1 MKEGDHSLAY
11 VGGPRFVNPIFY
23 SLPND
28 VLSLCTG
35 VAIMEREAV
44 ASVSF
49 QKNGPHT
56 LHFFLH
62 QYCGRTRI
70 GLIHFHVLVM
80 QSLKNLQV
88 VKRQHVEEFARRLFF
103 PISQAAVAVSL
114 PFAQAAT
121 RRR

>member
-1 MKEGDHSLAY
+1 MKEGDHSLAH

-70 GLIHFHVLVM
+70 GLIHFHLLVM
-80 QSLKNLQV
+80 QSLKNLHV

>member
-11 VGGPRFVNPIFY
+11 VGGPRFVNPIY
-23 SLPND
+23 S
-28 VLSLCTG
+28 
-35 VAIMEREAV
+35 IMEREAV

-70 GLIHFHVLVM
+70 GLIHFHLLVM
-80 QSLKNLQV
+80 RSLKNLHV
-88 VKRQHVEEFARRLFF
+88 VKRQHGEEF
-103 PISQAAVAVSL
+103 
-114 PFAQAAT
+114 T
-121 RRR
+121 R

>member
-28 VLSLCTG
+28 VLSICTPSWRGRQLQAFPFRRTGLTLC
-35 VAIMEREAV
+35 I
-44 ASVSF
+44 
-49 QKNGPHT
+49 P
-56 LHFFLH
+56 FLH
-62 QYCGRTRI
+62 QYCGRARI

-88 VKRQHVEEFARRLFF
+88 VKRQHVEEFAWRLFF

-114 PFAQAAT
+114 PYI
-121 RRR
+121 

>member
-49 QKNGPHT
+49 QKNGPHI

-70 GLIHFHVLVM
+70 GLIHFHLLVM
-80 QSLKNLQV
+80 QSLKNV

>member
-23 SLPND
+23 SLPNY

-70 GLIHFHVLVM
+70 GLIHFHLLVM
-80 QSLKNLQV
+80 QSLKNLHV
-88 VKRQHVEEFARRLFF
+88 VKRQHLEEFARRLFF

-114 PFAQAAT
+114 AFAPAAT